1 MKYKCYSKYK
11 KNELA
16 CGLAGSPLKWSTLP
30 PAFKQ
35 YSTGTLKEN
44 RLLYQ
49 ALSYIEVLLYQGS
62 NVVDFAVRLVNST
75 VPNLCD
81 VQVMS

>member
-1 MKYKCYSKYK
+1 MVYMT
-11 KNELA
+11 
-16 CGLAGSPLKWSTLP
+16 PRLKQQL
-30 PAFKQ
+30 
-35 YSTGTLKEN
+35 TGTLKEN

-49 ALSYIEVLLYQGS
+49 ALSYIEVSLYQGS